1 MFDFILKGIFR
12 DRSRF
17 LFPIIIISAGVS
29 LMVFFLSFMDGYIES
44 MIRQNARFETGHVKI
59 VTKAYNELIS
69 QKPYDLGFLDNQE
82 ELDVWKTEY
91 PQFDWAERI
100 TFGAILDKADSLG
113 NSLSQGQVMGFAL
126 DLIGGDL
133 EIRNLRLKETMAKGR
148 LPLAPGEILLSDR
161 TFEAMQLQL
170 GDSLMLLGST
180 ADGSMAF
187 AQVVIIGTVVF
198 GYEALDR
205 GGIIM
210 DLEDARSF
218 LDMPGGSAEV
228 LGFLRSD
235 SYNDKEIKKLTT
247 AFNDKYSTEDEYSPL
262 MLSLSD
268 QNGLGYI
275 LWITDFT
282 FLMMSLVF
290 ILILGIVLWNSGL
303 MSGIRRYG
311 EFGIR
316 LAIGEEKKHIYRSLI
331 LESLCIGTIGSLIG
345 LLLGFIFSYPLSIWG
360 LDMSQYGKTSTMV
373 FENVIR
379 TKLSIGIFITSFI
392 PGICASLLGT
402 ALAGTAIYKR
412 QTSQLFKELDQ

>member
-12 DRSRF
+12 DRSRY

-331 LESLCIGTIGSLIG
+331 LESLCIGTIGSLLG

-412 QTSQLFKELDQ
+412 QTSQLFKELEQ

>member
-331 LESLCIGTIGSLIG
+331 LESLCIGTIGSLLG
-345 LLLGFIFSYPLSIWG
+345 LLLGFFFSYPLSIWG

-412 QTSQLFKELDQ
+412 QTSQLFKELEQ

>member
-148 LPLAPGEILLSDR
+148 LPLAPGEILISDR

-331 LESLCIGTIGSLIG
+331 LESLCIGTIGSLLG

-412 QTSQLFKELDQ
+412 QTSQLFKELEQ

>member
-331 LESLCIGTIGSLIG
+331 LESLCIGTIGSLLG

-360 LDMSQYGKTSTMV
+360 LNMSQYGKTSTMV

-412 QTSQLFKELDQ
+412 QTSQLFKELEQ

>member
-360 LDMSQYGKTSTMV
+360 LNMSQYGKTSTMV

-412 QTSQLFKELDQ
+412 QTSQLFKELEQ

>member
-331 LESLCIGTIGSLIG
+331 LESLCIGTIGSLLG

-412 QTSQLFKELDQ
+412 QTSQLFKELEQ

>member
-412 QTSQLFKELDQ
+412 QTSQLFKELEQ

>member
-148 LPLAPGEILLSDR
+148 LPLAPGEIMLSDR

-412 QTSQLFKELDQ
+412 QTSQLFKELEQ